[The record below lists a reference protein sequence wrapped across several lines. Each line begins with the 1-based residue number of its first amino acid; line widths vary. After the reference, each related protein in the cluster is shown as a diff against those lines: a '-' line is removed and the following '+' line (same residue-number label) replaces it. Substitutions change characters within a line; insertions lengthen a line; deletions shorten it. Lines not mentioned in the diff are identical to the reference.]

1 MNTNNDGNNIE
12 PEDGID
18 AVDGNTADDMPA
30 DSDLNEIEQALVDAT
45 AELAKHKDAL
55 LRQQAEAQNARSRAA
70 REIEKTRKFALN
82 SFMKELLPVYDT
94 FERGL
99 TVENASADD
108 LRQGSELTLKMLSK
122 ALEKFGLKSIN
133 PQTEEAF
140 NPEFH
145 EAVTMIPVDGAES
158 GSIIEVVQKGYSL
171 NDRLIRPAM
180 VIVAQ

>member
-1 MNTNNDGNNIE
+1 MNADNNEHIVE
-12 PEDGID
+12 PEDELAPADGVDEVTVDSELDELQQALAD
-18 AVDGNTADDMPA
+18 AVADLD
-30 DSDLNEIEQALVDAT
+30 
-45 AELAKHKDAL
+45 KHKDAL

-70 REIEKTRKFALN
+70 REIEKARKFALD
-82 SFMKELLPVYDT
+82 SFMKELLPICDT

-99 TVENASADD
+99 TVENASTED
-108 LRQGSELTLKMLSK
+108 LRKGSELTLKMLTK
-122 ALEKFGLKSIN
+122 ALEKFGLKAID

-145 EAVTMIPVDGAES
+145 EAVTMIPATDIES
-158 GSIIEVVQKGYSL
+158 GAVVEVVQKGYTL